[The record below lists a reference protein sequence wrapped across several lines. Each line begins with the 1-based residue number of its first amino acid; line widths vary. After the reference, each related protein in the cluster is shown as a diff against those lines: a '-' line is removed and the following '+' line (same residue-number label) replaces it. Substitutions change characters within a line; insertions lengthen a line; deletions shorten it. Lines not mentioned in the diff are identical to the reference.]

1 MSETAVAFT
10 LNGQVVSTSCQ
21 PGAHAAEVLRHGLD
35 LTGTKLGCEAGDC
48 GACTILLDG
57 NPVCACLLPAARLAG
72 RSVVTIEGLAS
83 EDRLAPLQRAFL
95 RHDAAQCGICSPGML
110 LTAKALLQSNPEP
123 SRGQVE
129 VALSGVLCRCTG
141 YHKIVDAVLD
151 AATDRAPENP
161 GPGEAVGARLDRV
174 DGPDKVLGKA
184 SFGADGIPADALWT
198 RIVRSPYPAARFEL
212 GDIEAFRNRHPGIE
226 RILTAADVPVNAYG
240 VFPDMRD
247 QQVLADGVVRFRGEP
262 VLALIGERLALANL
276 ADDELPIDYQ
286 PLASVPGLAEATAPD
301 APAVQPDYP
310 NNVLTEGGIRCGDAA
325 AALASSASV
334 AEVDVATSFVE
345 HAAIEPEAGWAQRV
359 GERIEIHV
367 STQAPYGNRD
377 EIAHIMGLEKDA
389 VRIVPTACG
398 GGFGGKMDLSVQP
411 VVGLAAWLTG
421 RPVACVYDRRE
432 SMQATP
438 KRHAARIT
446 ARMGSDAEGHITAI
460 SFAGDFDTGAYASWG
475 PAVTSRVPV
484 HVSGPYRAPHVDIGT
499 RAILSNQAPS
509 GAFRGFGVPQAA
521 LTHETLLD
529 DLAQELG
536 LDRLEIRRR
545 NALVTGD
552 NTATGQVLEGGIG
565 FAACLDALEKPWQR
579 ELAAAAENNAAN
591 NAASGS
597 NGGTMRHGVG
607 IGCMWYGVGN
617 TGVSNPSTIEV
628 GLGAAGELVLHSG
641 AVDIGQGA
649 NTILAQIVDD
659 ALGLPVANFSYV
671 FGDTD
676 RTADAGKTSA
686 SRQTYYSGKAA
697 ELAGRDLRQQILRR
711 VNAGDEARLALEGT
725 ELLVSES
732 GVDHRIELSQLPAT
746 AGRDLVLLGSGTF
759 DPPTSPLDAQG
770 QGNPYPSYSFAAH
783 VAVVEVDVELGTTR
797 VVKIIAAHEVGRAIN
812 PKLLEGQVHGGI
824 AQGLGLALMEEYQ
837 SPLTENLHDYL
848 IPTFGDVPEIEIMLI
863 EDPDPQ
869 GPSGAKGVGEPGLIP
884 TAPAI
889 LGAIRHATGVRLTHL
904 PVLPHRLW
912 QALREQQS

>member
-1 MSETAVAFT
+1 MSETAIAFS
-10 LNGQVVSTSCQ
+10 LNGQAVSVDCQ
-21 PGAHAAEVLRHGLD
+21 PAAHAAEVLRLGLD

-57 NPVCACLLPAARLAG
+57 NPVCACMLPAARLAG
-72 RSVVTIEGLAS
+72 RSVVTIEGLAG
-83 EDRLAPLQRAFL
+83 DDGLAPLQRSFL

-110 LTAKALLQSNPEP
+110 LTATALLQSNPEP
-123 SRGQVE
+123 SRQQVE
-129 VALSGVLCRCTG
+129 TALSGVLCRCTG

-151 AATDRAPENP
+151 AAGDQTVANP
-161 GPGEAVGARLDRV
+161 PPGEAVGARMDRV
-174 DGPDKVLGKA
+174 DGPEKVLGKA
-184 SFGADGIPADALWT
+184 IYGADGIPAEALWA
-198 RIVRSPYPAARFEL
+198 RIVRSPHPAARFEL
-212 GDIEAFRNRHPGIE
+212 GDLEAFQKRHPGLE
-226 RILTAADVPVNAYG
+226 RILTAADVPTNAYG
-240 VFPDMRD
+240 VFPHMRD
-247 QQVLADGVVRFRGEP
+247 QRVLAENVVRFRGEP
-262 VLALIGERLALANL
+262 VLALIGERQTLANI
-276 ADDELPIDYQ
+276 ADEELPVAYQ
-286 PLASVPGLAEATAPD
+286 PLTSVPGLAEATAD
-301 APAVQPDYP
+301 GAPAVQPEYP
-310 NNVLTEGGIRCGDAA
+310 DNVLTSGGVRRGDTD
-325 AALASSASV
+325 AALASSAAV
-334 AEVDVATSFVE
+334 AEVDVSTSFVE
-345 HAAIEPEAGWAQRV
+345 HAAIEPEAGWAERR

-377 EIAHIMGLEKDA
+377 EIAHIMDLEKDA

-421 RPVACVYDRRE
+421 RPVACIYDRRE

-438 KRHAARIT
+438 KRHAARIA
-446 ARMGSDAEGHITAI
+446 ARMGTDAEGHITAI
-460 SFAGDFDTGAYASWG
+460 RFAGDFDTGAYASWG

-484 HVSGPYRAPHVDIGT
+484 HVSGPYRAPHVDIVT
-499 RAILSNQAPS
+499 RAIFSNQAPS

-529 DLAQELG
+529 DLAEELG

-545 NALVTGD
+545 NALVNGD
-552 NTATGQVLEGGIG
+552 STATGQVLEGGIG
-565 FAACLDALEKPWQR
+565 FAACLEALEKPWQR
-579 ELAAAAENNAAN
+579 ELAAAADH

-597 NGGTMRHGVG
+597 NGGTLRHGVG

-617 TGVSNPSTIEV
+617 TGMPNPSTIEV
-628 GLGAAGELVLHSG
+628 GLGQAGELVLHSG
-641 AVDIGQGA
+641 ALDIGQGA
-649 NTILAQIVDD
+649 NTILTQIAAD
-659 ALGLPVANFSYV
+659 ALGLPVGNFSFV

-697 ELAGRDLRQQILRR
+697 ELAGRELRQQILRR
-711 VNAGDEARLALEGT
+711 VNAGDEARLALEGAT
-725 ELLVSES
+725 LLVSEG
-732 GVDHRIELSQLPAT
+732 GVDHRIELAELPAT
-746 AGRDLVLLGSGTF
+746 AGRGLVLLGSGTF
-759 DPPTSPLDAQG
+759 DPPTTPLDGDG

-783 VAVVEVDVELGTTR
+783 LAVVEVDVELATTR
-797 VVKIIAAHEVGRAIN
+797 VIRIAAAHEVGRAIN
-812 PKLLEGQVHGGI
+812 PKLLEGQIHGGI

-837 SPLTENLHDYL
+837 SPRTENLHDYL
-848 IPTFGDVPEIEIMLI
+848 IPTFGDVPEIEIMMI
-863 EDPDPQ
+863 EDPDPF

-912 QALREQQS
+912 EALRKRQP